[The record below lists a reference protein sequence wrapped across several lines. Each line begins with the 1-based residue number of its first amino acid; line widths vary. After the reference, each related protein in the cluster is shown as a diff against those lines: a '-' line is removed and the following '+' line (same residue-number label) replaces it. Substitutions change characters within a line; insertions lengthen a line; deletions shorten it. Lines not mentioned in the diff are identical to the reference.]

1 MTDNRNSED
10 EPTEFLKFYRQQF
23 LKCLDGAIEQV
34 ISERVTLLQRRD
46 AQKAQSFLTAL
57 QLFHQG
63 RSMTEIAK
71 LLNLQA
77 QFHVSRLLKLKD
89 FRADVRQQLLVPLR
103 DL

>member
-1 MTDNRNSED
+1 
-10 EPTEFLKFYRQQF
+10 
-23 LKCLDGAIEQV
+23 
-34 ISERVTLLQRRD
+34 
-46 AQKAQSFLTAL
+46 
-57 QLFHQG
+57 
-63 RSMTEIAK
+63 MTEIAK